1 MEDSASRRYRT
12 VGYFVDWAIYGRNFK
27 PQDLNVKQYT
37 HILFAFAKINGQTG
51 EIGLSDPWADTDI
64 HWDEPWDQPG
74 NNLFGIFWQLY
85 KLKRANRKLKVML
98 SIGGWTYSQ
107 NGDLPSG
114 ASTPERRDTF
124 ARTAVEMVRNFGLD
138 GVDVD
143 WEYPNDATEAANL
156 VDLLR
161 RIRQYLDVLNPR
173 FEISVAV
180 PCGPDQLQKLD
191 IAGMDKY
198 LSFWN
203 LMAYDFSGPWS
214 SVSGHASNV
223 HYSKTNPASTDYSF
237 DKTIDFFKAFVKPE
251 KLVMGMPIY
260 GRGFANTDGPGK
272 PYNGGGAG
280 HWEAGIWDYKDLPL
294 AGSKVNEDPDVIA
307 AWSYDAATK
316 LMVSFDTPNV
326 AKWKAQYI
334 KAKGLGGA
342 MWWETSGDKVG
353 SESLVQAVVD
363 TLGGTKALDTSRN
376 TIAYPG
382 SKYDN
387 VRSACA

>member
-1 MEDSASRRYRT
+1 MEDSAPRHYRT
-12 VGYFVDWAIYGRNFK
+12 VGYFVDWAIYGRGFK
-27 PQDLNVKQYT
+27 PQDLNIKQYT
-37 HILFAFAKINGQTG
+37 HILFAFVKINGETG

-74 NNLFGIFWQLY
+74 TNLFGIFWQLF
-85 KLKRANRKLKVML
+85 KLKHANRKLKVML

-107 NGDLPSG
+107 NGGFPNG

-124 ARTAVEMVRNFGLD
+124 ARSAVAMVRDFGLD
-138 GVDVD
+138 GIDLD
-143 WEYPNDATEAANL
+143 WEYPKDATEAANF

-161 RIRQYLDVLNPR
+161 LIRQYLDVLNPS
-173 FEISVAV
+173 FEISVAA
-180 PCGPDQLQKLD
+180 PCGADQIQKLD

-214 SVSGHASNV
+214 SVAGHASNV
-223 HYSKTNPASTDYSF
+223 YYSKGNPASTDYSF
-237 DKTIDFFKAFVKPE
+237 DRTLDLYKAFVKPA
-251 KLVMGMPIY
+251 KLVMGMPLY

-272 PYNGGGAG
+272 PYSGGGAG
-280 HWEAGIWDYKDLPL
+280 HWEAGVWDYKDLPL
-294 AGSKVNEDPDVIA
+294 AGSQVSEDSDIIA
-307 AWSYDAATK
+307 AWSYDAAAR
-316 LMVSFDTPNV
+316 LMVSFDTPDV

-334 KAKGLGGA
+334 MSKRLGGA

-363 TLGGTKALDTSRN
+363 TLGGTKALDNKKN
-376 TIAYPG
+376 TIQYPG

-387 VRSACA
+387 VRNSTA

>member
-1 MEDSASRRYRT
+1 MENSGSRRYRT
-12 VGYFVDWAIYGRNFK
+12 VGYYVDWAIYGRNFR
-27 PQDLNVKQYT
+27 PQDLNAKQYT

-51 EIGLSDPWADTDI
+51 EIGLSNPWADTDI

-124 ARTAVEMVRNFGLD
+124 ARTAVEMVRDFGLD
-138 GVDVD
+138 GIDID

-156 VDLLR
+156 VDLLKR
-161 RIRQYLDVLNPR
+161 VRQYLDILNPR

-180 PCGPDQLQKLD
+180 PCGLDQLQKFN
-191 IAGMDKY
+191 ITGMDKY

-203 LMAYDFSGPWS
+203 LMAYDFAGPWS
-214 SVSGHASNV
+214 PVSGHASNV
-223 HYSKTNPASTDYSF
+223 YYSETEPASTQYSF
-237 DKTIDFFKAFVKPE
+237 DKTLEFLKTFVKPG
-251 KLVMGMPIY
+251 KLVMGMPLY

-272 PYNGGGAG
+272 PYSGGGAG

-294 AGSKVNEDPDVIA
+294 AGSQVNEDPDIIA
-307 AWSYDAATK
+307 AWSYDSAAK

-326 AKWKAQYI
+326 VKWKAQYI
-334 KAKGLGGA
+334 KANELGGA
-342 MWWETSGDKVG
+342 MWWDTSGDKVS
-353 SESLVQAVVD
+353 SESLVQTVVD
-363 TLGGTKALDTSRN
+363 TLGALDATRN

-387 VRSACA
+387 VRRACA